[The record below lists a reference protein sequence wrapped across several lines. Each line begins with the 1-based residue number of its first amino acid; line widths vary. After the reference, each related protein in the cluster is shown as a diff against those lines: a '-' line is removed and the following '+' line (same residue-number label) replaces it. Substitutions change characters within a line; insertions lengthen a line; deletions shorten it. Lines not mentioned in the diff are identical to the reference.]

1 MREGKEV
8 IEGRNSLES
17 NRNTIEVA
25 SFRGKSTDERPM
37 SQQEINLFDENKN
50 FAILVQNAEVDVPN
64 ITELPNAN
72 DPFVISEHY
81 KKVGIEKQ
89 TKQIMSRLTNRDI
102 ESGFKSTIGSNR
114 PSVEQHYPQIYGRMN
129 ESMAM
134 MYDKQKP
141 QLYHRGGKIRS

>member
-50 FAILVQNAEVDVPN
+50 FAILV
-64 ITELPNAN
+64 
-72 DPFVISEHY
+72 
-81 KKVGIEKQ
+81 
-89 TKQIMSRLTNRDI
+89 
-102 ESGFKSTIGSNR
+102 
-114 PSVEQHYPQIYGRMN
+114 
-129 ESMAM
+129 
-134 MYDKQKP
+134 
-141 QLYHRGGKIRS
+141 